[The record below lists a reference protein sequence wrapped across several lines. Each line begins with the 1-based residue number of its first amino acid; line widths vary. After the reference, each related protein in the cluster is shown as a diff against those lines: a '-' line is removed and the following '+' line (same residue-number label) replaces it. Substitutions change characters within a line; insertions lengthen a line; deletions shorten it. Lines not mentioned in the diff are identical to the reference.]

1 VRYQKQGSRFLDHE
15 KTDHYYAEKILDDI
29 NRILVYSRRAN
40 FVDPSTNEEA
50 IDAIDFRMI
59 YLREMFEGLSSD
71 FLRDHPKIDWEG
83 VVSFPNQLAHNYG
96 AVDFVFYRRFIEKD
110 LSEMKRQFEAYL
122 S

>member
-1 VRYQKQGSRFLDHE
+1 MDHE

-59 YLREMFEGLSSD
+59 HLREMFEGLSSD

-83 VVSFPNQLAHNYG
+83 VVSFRNQLAHNYG
-96 AVDFVFYRRFIEKD
+96 AVDFAFYRRFIEKD